1 MADRMLDAK
10 QVVGLVNLSYPT
22 IYRMMRRDEFP
33 KPLQVSPRN
42 VRWLETEITEWQQN
56 CPRNSGKRATRPR
69 ATGELG

>member
-1 MADRMLDAK
+1 MADRMLDVK
-10 QVVGLVNLSYPT
+10 QVAGLVNLSYPT
-22 IYRMMRRDEFP
+22 IYRMMQRGEFP

-56 CPRNSGKRATRPR
+56 CPRNSGQRATRPR